1 MIERL
6 SKESV
11 TNTAAIVIT
20 LVVIV
25 TGLQGLI
32 SVLFLMLISRLN
44 IGRDQELKHGVA
56 TGSSRLGGIAIIF
69 SLLSGI
75 IFNLYLDNSLLLS
88 NLSKYIDNIL
98 LFSILIGLIG
108 LYEDLNQNLT
118 SFIRLLLILI
128 FVGVAL
134 ALMPQLIPFDLPI
147 FAGINEKN
155 NFIFIYLF
163 TVVMIAGFINAGNI
177 ADGANGLFPSICLA
191 FFIVCFLIEP
201 SIFYVS
207 LIVSLLTFTIYNVS
221 TGRIFLG
228 DFGAYFLSAIVAF
241 SSLNIF
247 MNYDVSV
254 FLFASILVYP
264 CFELIRS
271 LLVRFFNNK
280 AIMSPDN
287 NHLHNLVNHC
297 LLSWGFSMHKANSM
311 TGLGLALISSGPPLC
326 MIYLKVQPT
335 DNLWFYLLFFQLLYL
350 SIIYMFLGKLFQ
362 RKRDSLL

>member
-44 IGRDQELKHGVA
+44 IGRDPELKHGVA

-108 LYEDLNQNLT
+108 LHEDLNQNLT
-118 SFIRLLLILI
+118 SFFRLLLILI
-128 FVGVAL
+128 LVGVAL

-163 TVVMIAGFINAGNI
+163 TVVIIAGFINAGNI

-191 FFIVCFLIEP
+191 FFIVCFLI
-201 SIFYVS
+201 
-207 LIVSLLTFTIYNVS
+207 
-221 TGRIFLG
+221 
-228 DFGAYFLSAIVAF
+228 
-241 SSLNIF
+241 
-247 MNYDVSV
+247 
-254 FLFASILVYP
+254 
-264 CFELIRS
+264 
-271 LLVRFFNNK
+271 
-280 AIMSPDN
+280 
-287 NHLHNLVNHC
+287 
-297 LLSWGFSMHKANSM
+297 
-311 TGLGLALISSGPPLC
+311 
-326 MIYLKVQPT
+326 
-335 DNLWFYLLFFQLLYL
+335 
-350 SIIYMFLGKLFQ
+350 
-362 RKRDSLL
+362 